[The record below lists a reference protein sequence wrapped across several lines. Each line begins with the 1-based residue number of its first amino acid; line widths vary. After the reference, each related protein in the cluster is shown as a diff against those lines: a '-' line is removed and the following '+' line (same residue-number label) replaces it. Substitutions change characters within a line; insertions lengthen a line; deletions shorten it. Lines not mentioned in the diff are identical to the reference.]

1 MCIYIKY
8 IAYKTVGYNYT
19 FYFCFDFYFF
29 CKFQSSFIAL
39 GAKLYDFS
47 PRLTCSPLLSL
58 SHSSVATQ
66 SLLWP
71 GHSYEA
77 LCWGFMGWYIRSKVW
92 WLYWCYKK
100 SGILAHLQGFAS
112 ECERL
117 VRECGRQRR
126 WEERLTETP
135 VHLALALLFYYYFLP
150 LWSYTWAKHTAGYEL
165 WNLQFLHRFFK
176 KI

>member
-66 SLLWP
+66 ALLWP

-77 LCWGFMGWYIRSKVW
+77 LCWGSMGWYIRSKVW

-100 SGILAHLQGFAS
+100 WHLGSPTGLCQWVWKACPWVWKAEEMGREVDRDS
-112 ECERL
+112 SPSRL
-117 VRECGRQRR
+117 GTSV
-126 WEERLTETP
+126 L
-135 VHLALALLFYYYFLP
+135 LLFSPIMILYLGQAHSWVWTMKP
-150 LWSYTWAKHTAGYEL
+150 PVSA
-165 WNLQFLHRFFK
+165 
-176 KI
+176 